1 MHWRLERI
9 TENFRAT
16 LTKTTR
22 ERNVKIATDVPY
34 VSFTF
39 DDCPLS
45 AATEG
50 RRILEDRG
58 ILGTFYLAGAFADAR
73 DVFQSRMLPDMT
85 AAGHEVGCHT
95 FDHFGLDRCSRR
107 LIDEQ
112 IRKNQEW
119 LASVLPGYEMTSF
132 AYPMGRTSAMAK
144 RVVGE
149 HYACARGID
158 SGVNRGGVD
167 LLELKANKVYSHLA
181 NETDLVELI
190 DQHREAGG
198 WLIFYTHDVQPSPRR
213 YGCTPEML
221 ARVARA
227 AAQDGLE
234 VLPVRSVM
242 DRLGFL
248 GPASDFTA

>member
-1 MHWRLERI
+1 VHWRLERI
-9 TENFRAT
+9 AEGLRAT
-16 LTKTTR
+16 LTNKTR
-22 ERNVKIATDVPY
+22 ERNVEIAADVPY

-50 RRILEDRG
+50 RRILEDCG
-58 ILGTFYLAGAFADAR
+58 IRGTFYLAGAFADAR

-95 FDHFGLDRCSRR
+95 FEHFGLDRCSRA
-107 LIDEQ
+107 LIGEQ

-132 AYPMGRTSAMAK
+132 AYPMGKTSAMAK

-149 HYACARGID
+149 HYASARGVD
-158 SGVNRGGVD
+158 SGVNRGRVD
-167 LLELKANKVYSHLA
+167 LLELKANKVYSYLA

-190 DQHREAGG
+190 DQQREAGG
-198 WLIFYTHDVQPSPRR
+198 WLIFYTHDVQASPRR

-221 ARVARA
+221 ARVVRA
-227 AAQDGLE
+227 ATQDGLE

-242 DRLGFL
+242 DRLGL
-248 GPASDFTA
+248 LRPASGFSV

>member
-9 TENFRAT
+9 AEDLRAT
-16 LTKTTR
+16 LTNKTR
-22 ERNVKIATDVPY
+22 ERNVEIATDVPY
-34 VSFTF
+34 ISFTF

-45 AATEG
+45 AATDG
-50 RRILEDRG
+50 RRILEEYGFR
-58 ILGTFYLAGAFADAR
+58 GTFYLAGAFADAQ
-73 DVFQSRMLPDMT
+73 DVFQSRMVPDMT

-95 FDHFGLDRCSRR
+95 FNHFGLDRCSRA
-107 LIDEQ
+107 LIDKQ

-119 LASVLPGYEMTSF
+119 LAGVLPGYEMTSF
-132 AYPMGRTSAMAK
+132 AYPMGRTSATAK

-149 HYACARGID
+149 HYACARGVD
-158 SGVNRGGVD
+158 DGVNRGSID
-167 LLELKANKVYSHLA
+167 LLELKANKIYSFLA
-181 NETDLVELI
+181 NETDLLELI

-198 WLIFYTHDVQPSPRR
+198 WLILYTHDVQASPRR

-221 ARVARA
+221 ARVVRA
-227 AAQDGLE
+227 ATQDGLE

-248 GPASDFTA
+248 GPASE